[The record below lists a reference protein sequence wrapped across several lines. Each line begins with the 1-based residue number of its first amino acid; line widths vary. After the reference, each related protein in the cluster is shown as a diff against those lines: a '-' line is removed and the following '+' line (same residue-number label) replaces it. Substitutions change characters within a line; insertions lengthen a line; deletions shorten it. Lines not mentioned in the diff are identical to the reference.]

1 MQLNVNRRTLIEKL
15 NTQVQA
21 IETAAQTELERLQ
34 LGLAQI
40 RAAELGH
47 ADYFQALAEGLRD
60 GTIELGNG
68 GELRSKSVLPQS
80 PQIRGLADR
89 RHWIE
94 VAQTKVNAAS
104 TEAVETIRAS
114 LTLLEMSPDELVGI
128 DSEDDENLLRVLPN
142 FREISTRIGARVD

>member
-47 ADYFQALAEGLRD
+47 ADYFQAVAEGLRD

-68 GELRSKSVLPQS
+68 GELRSKSELPQS
-80 PQIRGLADR
+80 PRGLADR

-104 TEAVETIRAS
+104 TASVEAIRAS

-128 DSEDDENLLRVLPN
+128 ESEHYENLLRVLPN
-142 FREISTRIGARVD
+142 FREISARIGARID